1 VSREAVRIVVE
12 AERDPSGRL
21 TGSVIPT
28 DGRADLTFSGTLELL
43 ACLEAALEPTTP
55 DPTKN

>member
-1 VSREAVRIVVE
+1 VTSETVRIVVE
-12 AERDPSGRL
+12 ATRDPSGRF
-21 TGSVIPT
+21 TGSVIPA

-55 DPTKN
+55 DPATN